1 MQTIEEA
8 SRPSLVTQAALPLLL
23 AVLLTL
29 AACSGGAKDG
39 GKKDSEKGDEEPPI
53 VPVEVVSVERGDVY
67 AVYTGTAALETDA
80 DALVVAKV
88 GGEVREILVEEGDK
102 VAANQVMARLD
113 GDRLRLEMER
123 AQANLRKLE
132 QEYQRNVQLH
142 EKGLV
147 SAGAFE
153 DIKYELESLRAAYR
167 LARLEYSYTEI
178 LAPIDGVVA
187 ERFIKVGNTISP
199 NDPVFHVTDMDPLIA
214 YVHVPEREFRR
225 LSAGQPA
232 ELVVDAIPGA
242 PFAARIQRIS
252 PVVDAQTGTFKITME
267 VPDPTGRLK
276 PGMFG
281 RFNIVW
287 DAREDTLLIPRVAV
301 LDEETEQSVFVVEDG
316 VAQRRTVRLGYPK
329 GGSIEVVDGLTG
341 NEEIVVIGQNG
352 LKDGAKVEVI
362 RRGPA
367 VAEPPAEAPPATDG

>member
-1 MQTIEEA
+1 ME
-8 SRPSLVTQAALPLLL
+8 VTPL
-23 AVLLTL
+23 
-29 AACSGGAKDG
+29 
-39 GKKDSEKGDEEPPI
+39 
-53 VPVEVVSVERGDVY
+53 ERGDVY

-88 GGEVREILVEEGDK
+88 GGEVRQLLVEEGDK
-102 VAANQVMARLD
+102 VEANQIMARLD

-123 AQANLRKLE
+123 ARANLRKLQ
-132 QEYQRNVQLH
+132 QEYERNVQLH

-153 DIKYELESLRAAYR
+153 DIKYELESLRAAYE

-178 LAPIDGVVA
+178 RAPIEGVVA

-199 NDPVFHVTDMDPLIA
+199 NDQVFHVSDMDPLIA

-225 LSAGQPA
+225 LSPGQPA
-232 ELVVDAIPGA
+232 QLVVDAIPSVT
-242 PFAARIQRIS
+242 FEARIQRIS
-252 PVVDAQTGTFKITME
+252 PVVDAETGTFKITME
-267 VPDPTGRLK
+267 VPDPSDRLK

-287 DAREDTLLIPRVAV
+287 DARQDTLLVPRVAV
-301 LDEETEQSVFVVEDG
+301 LDEETERSVFVVEGDQ
-316 VAQRRTVRLGYPK
+316 AHRRSVRLGYPK
-329 GGSIEVVDGLTG
+329 GDRIEVLEGLTG
-341 NEEIVVIGQNG
+341 EEQIVIIGQTG

-362 RRGPA
+362 RRGQPA
-367 VAEPPAEAPPATDG
+367 PGEEVAEADPASEG

>member
-8 SRPSLVTQAALPLLL
+8 SRRGPVRQAALPLLL
-23 AVLLTL
+23 AALLALT
-29 AACSGGAKDG
+29 ACSGRGGEG
-39 GKKDSEKGDEEPPI
+39 GKKGEDKDDEPPPI
-53 VPVEVVSVERGDVY
+53 VPVEVVPVERGDVY

-88 GGEVREILVEEGDK
+88 GGEVRDILVEEGDK

-153 DIKYELESLRAAYR
+153 DIKYELESLRAAYQ
-167 LARLEYSYTEI
+167 LSRLEYSYTEI
-178 LAPIDGVVA
+178 RAPIEGVVA
-187 ERFIKVGNTISP
+187 DRFIKVGNTISP
-199 NDPVFHVTDMDPLIA
+199 NDQVFHVTDMDPLIA

-225 LSAGQPA
+225 LSSGQSA

-242 PFAARIQRIS
+242 PFAAMIQRIS
-252 PVVDAQTGTFKITME
+252 PVVDAETGTFKITME

-287 DAREDTLLIPRVAV
+287 DARENTLLIPRVAV
-301 LDEETEQSVFVVEDG
+301 LDEETEQSVFVVADG
-316 VAQRRTVRLGYPK
+316 VATRRTVRLGYPK
-329 GGSIEVVDGLTG
+329 GSSIEVVDGLTG
-341 NEEIVVIGQNG
+341 DEQIVVIGQTG
-352 LKDGAKVEVI
+352 LKDGAQVEVI
-362 RRGPA
+362 RRGA
-367 VAEPPAEAPPATDG
+367 TTSQPPAEDAPATDG